1 MGTSS
6 LEQLGTSSEQFT
18 VSLLKNEKSKSKRGK
33 EEESAKDLESV
44 LESKKEKKK
53 KENREREGCP
63 TVDALAKEPR

>member
-18 VSLLKNEKSKSKRGK
+18 VSLLKNEKKSKSKRGK

-44 LESKKEKKK
+44 LESKKKEKKRK
-53 KENREREGCP
+53 TQREDCP